1 MHNLNYINLAY
12 ETLPEDIYSFDF
24 RNIEILYKKQIK
36 TGDTVDCLYSKLED
50 SNIITIKN
58 KETNS
63 TNAILKIFQQF
74 KNINKKHIN
83 LYFLKKDENYKIL
96 FLYF

>member
-1 MHNLNYINLAY
+1 MPKLKEPNVSEYKYSYTCKKYDIDVNGHMHNLNYINLAY

-36 TGDTVDCLYSKLED
+36 TGDIVDCLYSKLED

-63 TNAILKIFQQF
+63 TNAILKIF
-74 KNINKKHIN
+74 
-83 LYFLKKDENYKIL
+83 
-96 FLYF
+96 

>member
-1 MHNLNYINLAY
+1 MPKLKEPNVSEYKCSYTCRKYDIDVNGHMHNLNYINLAY

-63 TNAILKIFQQF
+63 TNAILKIF
-74 KNINKKHIN
+74 
-83 LYFLKKDENYKIL
+83 
-96 FLYF
+96 

>member
-36 TGDTVDCLYSKLED
+36 TFFFQIM
-50 SNIITIKN
+50 IILLPIINQLN
-58 KETNS
+58 K
-63 TNAILKIFQQF
+63 
-74 KNINKKHIN
+74 
-83 LYFLKKDENYKIL
+83 
-96 FLYF
+96 